1 MIKLRTPVLT
11 ATCLALLLPFWAPA
25 SEVSRI
31 SPVEIYVE
39 DNADPFS
46 RPDGSGYANDVV
58 TAALNAAGVNIKLT
72 VVPYARCKQQVIKG
86 RVAACFNM
94 SYSKELAN
102 TVKLADTPLFSVTPV
117 YFENLANPLKARRE
131 NELGE
136 GDNIGIVHDYEYP
149 DSAMQIVKRGGLLSP
164 ARSEQINLKKLA
176 AGRLSSA
183 LVMTND
189 LTGASFWLD
198 DAGVR
203 GKVGIAFRSQ
213 GHQDAYFGVS
223 TRHPRGLWLLEQYQ
237 SGMKRIS
244 SDGTLAKIKAKW
256 SSPQ

>member
-1 MIKLRTPVLT
+1 MPKPTT
-11 ATCLALLLPFWAPA
+11 FLLLAILAAFLAPCSLSA
-25 SEVSRI
+25 ATI
-31 SPVEIYVE
+31 SQPSAVEIYVE

-58 TAALNAAGVNIKLT
+58 RAALKAAGVSIKLT
-72 VVPYARCKQQVIKG
+72 VVPYARCKRQVINGKI
-86 RVAACFNM
+86 AACFNM
-94 SYSKELAN
+94 SPSKEMEN

-117 YFENLANPLKARRE
+117 YFENLTHPLKARKE
-131 NELGE
+131 SELGK

-149 DSAMQIVKRGGLLSP
+149 DSAMQITKRGGRLLP

-176 AGRLSSA
+176 AGRISSA

-198 DAGVR
+198 DAEVR

-213 GHQDAYFGVS
+213 GQQDAYFGVS
-223 TRHPRGLWLLEQYQ
+223 KQHPQGTWLLEQYQ
-237 SGMKRIS
+237 AGMRLIS
-244 SDGTLAKIKAKW
+244 NDGTLAKIKAKW
-256 SSPQ
+256 TGTQ

>member
-1 MIKLRTPVLT
+1 MAIL
-11 ATCLALLLPFWAPA
+11 LALLPPTRLLA
-25 SEVSRI
+25 SEASQ
-31 SPVEIYVE
+31 SSSVEIYVE

-58 TAALNAAGVNIKLT
+58 RTALNAAGVSIKLT

-94 SYSKELAN
+94 SPSEELKN

-117 YFENLANPLKARRE
+117 YFENLTRPLKARKE
-131 NELGE
+131 SELGK

-149 DSAMQIVKRGGLLSP
+149 DSAMQITRRGGRLSP
-164 ARSEQINLKKLA
+164 ARSEQTNLRKLA
-176 AGRLSSA
+176 AGRISSA
-183 LVMTND
+183 LIMTND

-198 DAGVR
+198 DADVR

-213 GHQDAYFGVS
+213 GQQDAYFGVS
-223 TRHPRGLWLLEQYQ
+223 IRHPRGLWLLEQYQ
-237 SGMKRIS
+237 SGLKQIS
-244 SDGTLAKIKAKW
+244 NDGTLAKIKAKW
-256 SSPQ
+256 TNPQ